1 VFDSGLGRRLF
12 PIALLFAASG
22 PYGAC
27 FSMNRFAAEEG
38 VPFLPYV
45 FLYTA
50 FGTVLLLALCAVRRE
65 WPRLTPRHI
74 GVYCSIGLF
83 GLALPYCIFMLV
95 ADRLPAGL
103 VSIGLTLAPLLTYFW
118 AMLLRLDRF
127 NVIRVGGIV
136 TGIAAVLLIL
146 VPQGA
151 LSEGADPL
159 WVLFAL
165 LGPLSFSLAAIGAA
179 WFQPAEV
186 TALEVGTGVMVAGT
200 LMLVPV
206 LLGVGDWWFFPQG
219 LTLGGWAVIV
229 SALINAYFFVLFQ
242 IIIRL
247 AGPVVF
253 SSNNFVTTL
262 SAVVWGMIIFGE
274 RHSAY
279 VWGAIALMCLGLFL
293 VTRPTGARR
302 AAPARTAP

>member
-1 VFDSGLGRRLF
+1 MAPGLGKRLL
-12 PIALLFAASG
+12 PIGLLFAASG

-38 VPFLPYV
+38 IPFLPYV

-50 FGTVLLLALCAVRRE
+50 FGTVLLLAICAIRRE

-74 GVYCSIGLF
+74 GVYCAIGAF
-83 GLALPYCIFMLV
+83 GLAVPYCIFMIV
-95 ADRLPAGL
+95 ANRLPAGI
-103 VSIGLTLAPLLTYFW
+103 VSIGLTLAPLLTYLW
-118 AMLLRLDRF
+118 AMLLRMDRF
-127 NVIRVGGIV
+127 NLIRVSGIITGIV
-136 TGIAAVLLIL
+136 AVLLIL
-146 VPQGA
+146 IPAGA

-179 WFQPAEV
+179 YFQPKET

-200 LMLVPV
+200 IMLVPI

-219 LTLGGWAVIV
+219 LTMGGWAVII
-229 SALINAYFFVLFQ
+229 SAVVNAYFFVMFQ
-242 IIIRL
+242 LIIRM

-262 SAVVWGMIIFGE
+262 ASVVWGMIIFSE
-274 RHSAY
+274 QHSGY
-279 VWGAIALMCLGLFL
+279 VWGAIALMCVGLFL
-293 VTRPTGARR
+293 VTRPANRPAT
-302 AAPARTAP
+302 AAAT

>member
-1 VFDSGLGRRLF
+1 MGSGLGKRLL
-12 PIALLFAASG
+12 PIGLLFAASV

-38 VPFLPYV
+38 IPFLPYV

-50 FGTVLLLALCAVRRE
+50 FGTLILLAICAIKRE
-65 WPRLTPRHI
+65 WPRLSGRHI
-74 GVYCSIGLF
+74 GVYVAIGAF
-83 GLALPYCIFMLV
+83 GLAIPYCIFMIV
-95 ADRLPAGL
+95 ATRLPAGI
-103 VSIGLTLAPLLTYFW
+103 VSIGLTLSPLLTYLW
-118 AMLLRLDRF
+118 AMLLRMDRF
-127 NVIRVGGIV
+127 NLIRVAGIITGIV
-136 TGIAAVLLIL
+136 AVLLIL

-151 LSEGADPL
+151 LSEGVEPL

-165 LGPLSFSLAAIGAA
+165 LGPLSFSLASIGAA
-179 WFQPAEV
+179 YFQPKE
-186 TALEVGTGVMVAGT
+186 TTPLEIGTGVMVAGT

-206 LLGVGDWWFFPQG
+206 LLGVGDWWFFDQG

-229 SALINAYFFVLFQ
+229 SAVVNAYFFVMFQ
-242 IIIRL
+242 LIIRK

-262 SAVVWGMIIFGE
+262 SSVVWGMIIFSE
-274 RHSAY
+274 QHSGY

-293 VTRPTGARR
+293 VTRPTTRP
-302 AAPARTAP
+302 APAT